1 VIGDAEPGSD
11 PGHVD
16 ERGESCTTHAP
27 VRPEVMIRLALV
39 GSRAAGL
46 NHDLASK
53 LQGLLMT
60 IEDLTERLAE
70 RGEPELHRAATDA
83 SAAAQDLVGLVKSSR
98 QLTRTSSPQRQPLR
112 ELIAESCDRAGVEL
126 AVELVDA
133 HVQLVAAHAIQA
145 ISLAIEVAAGPGR
158 GRPLESTCRLVEG
171 RIELVLLAAERSTSY
186 ASEYLAIASAVLRR
200 DGGDVRCGEGRIVI
214 WLPAV

>member
-1 VIGDAEPGSD
+1 VIWDAEPGSD

-16 ERGESCTTHAP
+16 ERGEPCKTHAP
-27 VRPEVMIRLALV
+27 VRPDVMMRLALV

-70 RGEPELHRAATDA
+70 RGDPELHRSACDA
-83 SAAAQDLVGLVKSSR
+83 FTASQDLVGLVTTSR
-98 QLTRTSSPQRQPLR
+98 QLTRTSSPSRQPLR
-112 ELIAESCDRAGVEL
+112 ELIAASCDRAGVEL
-126 AVELVDA
+126 AVQLVDA
-133 HVQLVAAHAIQA
+133 DVQLVAAHAIQA
-145 ISLAIEVAAGPGR
+145 IALAIEVAAGPGR
-158 GRPLESTCRLVEG
+158 GRPLESTCRLVGG

-186 ASEYLAIASAVLRR
+186 ASEYLALASATLRR
-200 DGGDVRCGEGRIVI
+200 DGGDVRCGDGRIVI
-214 WLPAV
+214 WLPAS